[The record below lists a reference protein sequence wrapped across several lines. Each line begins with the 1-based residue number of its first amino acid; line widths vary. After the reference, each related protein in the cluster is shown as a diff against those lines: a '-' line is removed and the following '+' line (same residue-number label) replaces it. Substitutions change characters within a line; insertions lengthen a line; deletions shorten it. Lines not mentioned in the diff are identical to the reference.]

1 MSLPSAAGLL
11 AETENTAEDTPHL
24 SGRFEGEQILV
35 PLVTASG
42 PVLRDQLRVA
52 ASLART
58 TEATL
63 YVVDPSAP
71 TEGMTTVF
79 TSELRADGDERLLAL
94 GDQMVS
100 DPAVLGSRFLHSRRI
115 VNRLLETIKTNDIDT
130 LVVPSA
136 SAADLLRQGFGERL
150 SIRADCD
157 VVTVNGRPGYDG
169 VPSILLAVSGG
180 PHSGLATDVAGHV
193 AADCNAWVDVL
204 HVLPADAPSHRR
216 EVAEDHVKRAAR
228 RIGRPD
234 CTSTWVLEAPA
245 VADAII
251 EQSRYYGLTVV
262 GAPTQ
267 GRLQKFIGQSTNRSI
282 RDNAESTVLS
292 VRHRT

>member
-1 MSLPSAAGLL
+1 MSLVSAAGLL
-11 AETENTAEDTPHL
+11 AETEGSAEDTPQL

-35 PLVTASG
+35 PLVTASR
-42 PVLRDQLRVA
+42 PVLRDQLRIA

-63 YVVDPSAP
+63 YVVDPTDSA
-71 TEGMTTVF
+71 EEMTTVF

-94 GDQMVS
+94 GEEMVS
-100 DPAVLGSRFLHSRRI
+100 EPAPLGSRFLYSRRL
-115 VNRLLETIKTNDIDT
+115 VNRLLRTIRTNDIDT

-136 SAADLLRQGFGERL
+136 SAADILREGFGERL
-150 SIRADCD
+150 SLRADCD
-157 VVTVNGRPGYDG
+157 VVTVNGKPGYDG

-180 PHSGLATDVAGHV
+180 PHSGFATDVAGHV
-193 AADCNAWVDVL
+193 AADCDAWIDVL
-204 HVLPADAPSHRR
+204 HVLSGDPPSHRR
-216 EVAEDHVKRAAR
+216 EVAAEHVQRAAR
-228 RIGRPD
+228 RIGRPE
-234 CTSTWVLEAPA
+234 CTSTWVLDAPS

-292 VRHRT
+292 VRNRP

>member
-1 MSLPSAAGLL
+1 MSLPPAAGLL
-11 AETENTAEDTPHL
+11 AETDDSAEDTPDL
-24 SGRFEGEQILV
+24 SGRFAGEEILV

-42 PVLRDQLRVA
+42 PVLSDQLRVA

-63 YVVDPSAP
+63 YVVDPTTS
-71 TEGMTTVF
+71 TEEMTTVF
-79 TSELRADGDERLLAL
+79 TAELRADGDERLLEL
-94 GDQMVS
+94 GQQMVS
-100 DPAVLGSRFLHSRRI
+100 EPAPLGSRFLHSRRV
-115 VNRLLETIKTNDIDT
+115 VNRLLETIRTNDIDT

-150 SIRADCD
+150 SIRAECD
-157 VVTVNGRPGYDG
+157 VVTVNGKPGYEG

-180 PHSGLATDVAGHV
+180 PHSGLATDIASHV
-193 AADCNAWVDVL
+193 AADCDAWVDVL
-204 HVLPADAPSHRR
+204 HVLPGDNPAHRQ
-216 EVAEDHVKRAAR
+216 EVATEHVQRAAR

-245 VADAII
+245 VADEII
-251 EQSRYYGLTVV
+251 EQSRYYGLTVI

-292 VRHRT
+292 VRHRP